1 LNTLDGHTIAL
12 DGETGQVRWDVT
24 PASLAAGE
32 TLASSPLVAG
42 DRIII
47 GSAGDDFG
55 ARGWVAGLDAG
66 TGATVWKRYDTG
78 PDGDVGIGAGF
89 NPPYPR
95 EQGHGG
101 GVTSTSSQ

>member
-24 PASLAAGE
+24 PASLA
-32 TLASSPLVAG
+32 AG